1 MGWVGG
7 DGAPA
12 RRALTARPTLHF
24 RPDKPPLGSPLRIG
38 DGASWR
44 RLATDA
50 YALHYLESPSGVKL
64 ALTTDP
70 GAGDLREVL
79 AGLHAALGDVLARHP
94 GAARAFPADAF
105 GARVA
110 AYLKGA
116 GLL

>member
-1 MGWVGG
+1 MG
-7 DGAPA
+7 A
-12 RRALTARPTLHF
+12 
-24 RPDKPPLGSPLRIG
+24 PLRIG
-38 DGASWR
+38 DGASWH

-50 YALHYLESPSGVKL
+50 YALHCVESPSGVKL

-70 GAGDLREVL
+70 GAGDLRDVL
-79 AGLHAALGDVLARHP
+79 AGLHTALGDVLARHP
-94 GAARAFPADAF
+94 AAAGDKRAFPADAF